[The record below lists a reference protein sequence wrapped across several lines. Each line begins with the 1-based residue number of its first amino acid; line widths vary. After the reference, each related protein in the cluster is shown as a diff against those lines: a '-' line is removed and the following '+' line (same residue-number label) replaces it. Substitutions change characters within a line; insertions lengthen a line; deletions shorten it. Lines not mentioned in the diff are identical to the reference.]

1 MVQVNNEKSCDLMTS
16 FRLDIK
22 VTADFEPGFPKLTK
36 LRSIART

>member
-1 MVQVNNEKSCDLMTS
+1 MVQVNNEKSFALMTS

-22 VTADFEPGFPKLTK
+22 VMADFELNSPKLTK